1 MNKKRN
7 LLFYFLM
14 IAVFGT
20 FIYWI
25 LKEGALQHTAGS
37 SSVPSVHQTDPS
49 SSNNFQLFASNLQH
63 HLSSPLP
70 ILLLQIIVIVLCTRL
85 VGLLFNRIGQPAVIG
100 EIVAGIILGPSLLGL
115 FFPGI
120 SGFIFPPS
128 SMNNLQFISQ
138 VGLILFMFV
147 VGLEV
152 DLDII
157 RKQAFE
163 AVIISHASIIIP
175 YALGMGLSLFLY
187 EEFAPKNISFL
198 AFSLFMG
205 IAMSITAFP
214 VLARIIQERGM
225 TKSRL
230 GTLSLTCAASD
241 DVTAWCILAI
251 LIAIIKA
258 GSSTSAFFSI
268 ALVIVFIS
276 FMIFLLRPLLERM
289 YIKYSSRK
297 IMQGIM
303 MPVIFM
309 ILLLSAY
316 ATEAIGIHAL
326 FGSFLA
332 GVIMPHQLN
341 FRKFVIDKIE
351 DISKVLF
358 LPLFFAFTGLR
369 TQIGLLNQGYLWVAL
384 GLILLAA
391 VLGKF
396 GGSVIAARAVG
407 QNWRDSLS
415 IGALMNTRG
424 LMELIVLNI
433 GYDLGILSPEIFAML
448 VLMALITTFMTNP
461 ALNLINATDSKP
473 EVIRRADTGIKV

>member
-1 MNKKRN
+1 MNKQRN
-7 LLFYFLM
+7 LVFYVLM

-20 FIYWI
+20 LIYWI
-25 LKEGALQHTAGS
+25 LKEGSLQHMTGS
-37 SSVPSVHQTDPS
+37 ARISAIHEAPQNSSD
-49 SSNNFQLFASNLQH
+49 FKLFSENLQH
-63 HLSSPLP
+63 HLGSPLP

-115 FFPGI
+115 FFPNI
-120 SGFIFPPS
+120 SGFIFPAS
-128 SMNNLQFISQ
+128 SLNNLQFISQ
-138 VGLILFMFV
+138 LGLILFMFV

-157 RKQAFE
+157 RKQASE

-175 YALGMGLSLFLY
+175 YALGMTLSLFIY
-187 EEFAPKNISFL
+187 HEYAPQNIHFL
-198 AFSLFMG
+198 PFSLFMG

-230 GTLSLTCAASD
+230 GTLALTCAASD

-251 LIAIIKA
+251 LIATIKA
-258 GSSTSAFFSI
+258 GSSTSALFTI
-268 ALVIVFIS
+268 ALVIVYIL
-276 FMIFLLRPLLERM
+276 FMIFLFRPFLERM
-289 YIKYSSRK
+289 YMKYSGRK
-297 IMQGIM
+297 IMHSIM
-303 MPVIFM
+303 MPIVFM

-316 ATEAIGIHAL
+316 ATDAIGIHAL

-332 GVIMPHQLN
+332 GVIMPRELN
-341 FRKFVIDKIE
+341 FRKLVIDKIE

-369 TQIGLLNQGYLWVAL
+369 TQIGLLNQGYLWVTF
-384 GLILLAA
+384 GWILAAA

-396 GGSVIAARAVG
+396 GGSVVAAKAVG
-407 QNWRDSLS
+407 QNWKDSLS
-415 IGALMNTRG
+415 
-424 LMELIVLNI
+424 
-433 GYDLGILSPEIFAML
+433 
-448 VLMALITTFMTNP
+448 
-461 ALNLINATDSKP
+461 
-473 EVIRRADTGIKV
+473 